1 MKIITVC
8 VGLASV
14 LAGLSLAAG
23 PLKAATTGEGSH
35 PLRKMLAGRFATF
48 RESLAL
54 TDSQKQEI
62 RGVLKGYTSRI
73 KDQWDESKTTRDSM
87 RDAVKEHGADS
98 AEAKAAAKAVG
109 TSAEHRALLIA
120 EIATKVKP
128 ILTADQVSKIESAW
142 AEIENLIDARF
153 AKVGE

>member
-1 MKIITVC
+1 MKITTLC

-14 LAGLSLAAG
+14 LAGFSLAAG
-23 PLKAATTGEGSH
+23 PLKAAPGEGG
-35 PLRKMLAGRFATF
+35 PLRKILAGRFAGF

-62 RGVLKGYTSRI
+62 RGVLKGFKGQI
-73 KDQWDESKTTRDSM
+73 KDQWDEGKTARNAM
-87 RDAVKEHGADS
+87 RDAVKANGADS
-98 AEAKAAAKAVG
+98 AEAKSAAKAVG
-109 TSAEHRALLIA
+109 AAAEHRALLIA

-142 AEIENLIDARF
+142 SEIENLIDERF
-153 AKVGE
+153 AKAGE